1 MADRYQDRN
10 FMADDLD
17 RGVAPRGPARS
28 ESDPLA
34 ELARLI
40 GQNDPFA
47 GAGRAGPKVQ
57 VPPRAAPAAPEPVRA
72 PELPSNDPL
81 AAAGPPPWMQQRG
94 GRPEAPRQ
102 QPQPAPEQNF
112 QEPVHPVHRYGA
124 AQPAP
129 QQREA
134 FEEPT
139 FLEDDGQDEPSRY
152 DDALFGQLDQGG
164 QDFQRQQGYADDP
177 YAFEEEDG
185 YDDGEDEDHN
195 KRGGGFAK
203 VLMVLTLAVVG
214 TGGAFAYRAYVGS
227 PQNGEPPIIRADNS
241 PTKIMPSPADGSP
254 KVPDRLGMSD
264 RTEKMVS
271 REETPVD
278 INARAGGPRVVF
290 PQLAQGANPNPPPA
304 PPMNVAAN
312 DPPPAPPMMSAPA
325 AAPPSSGTMANGE
338 PRRIKTLSVRGDQAD
353 PPAAAPAPAAAPM
366 TRSMATAKPGRK
378 PPASANASADTPMS
392 LSPQA
397 AAPAAAEG
405 RMASANAADT
415 GVTPTNGYLV
425 QVSSQRSETD
435 AQTSYRSLQ
444 TKFPDVLGQRP
455 PVIRRAD
462 LGEKGIYY
470 RAMVGPFGT
479 PDEAVQLCNSL
490 KTAGGQCVVQKK

>member
-1 MADRYQDRN
+1 MQ
-10 FMADDLD
+10 
-17 RGVAPRGPARS
+17 
-28 ESDPLA
+28 
-34 ELARLI
+34 
-40 GQNDPFA
+40 
-47 GAGRAGPKVQ
+47 
-57 VPPRAAPAAPEPVRA
+57 
-72 PELPSNDPL
+72 
-81 AAAGPPPWMQQRG
+81 QQRG
-94 GRPEAPRQ
+94 GRPEAPR

-124 AQPAP
+124 GQPAP

-134 FEEPT
+134 FEEPG
-139 FLEDDGQDEPSRY
+139 FPEDDGHDDPSRY

-164 QDFQRQQGYADDP
+164 KDFQRQQGYADDP
-177 YAFEEEDG
+177 YAFEDEDG

-241 PTKIMPSPADGSP
+241 PTKIMPSPTDGSP
-254 KVPDRLGMSD
+254 KVPDRLGMTD

-271 REETPVD
+271 REEAPVD
-278 INARAGGPRVVF
+278 INSRSVGPRVVF
-290 PQLAQGANPNPPPA
+290 PQGAQGANPNPPPA

-312 DPPPAPPMMSAPA
+312 DPPPPMSAPPVGA
-325 AAPPSSGTMANGE
+325 SPPSSGTMANGE

-353 PPAAAPAPAAAPM
+353 PAAAAPASPAAPM
-366 TRSMATAKPGRK
+366 TRSMAAKPGRN
-378 PPASANASADTPMS
+378 PPASANASANTPMS
-392 LSPQA
+392 ISPQA

-405 RMASANAADT
+405 RMASTSAADT

-425 QVSSQRSETD
+425 QVSSQRSEAD
-435 AQTSYRSLQ
+435 AQTSYKSLQ
-444 TKFPDVLGQRP
+444 TKFPDVLGQRQ
-455 PVIRRAD
+455 PVIKRAD

-479 PDEAVQLCNSL
+479 PDEAVQMCNNL

>member
-1 MADRYQDRN
+1 
-10 FMADDLD
+10 
-17 RGVAPRGPARS
+17 
-28 ESDPLA
+28 
-34 ELARLI
+34 
-40 GQNDPFA
+40 
-47 GAGRAGPKVQ
+47 
-57 VPPRAAPAAPEPVRA
+57 
-72 PELPSNDPL
+72 
-81 AAAGPPPWMQQRG
+81 MQQRG
-94 GRPEAPRQ
+94 GRPEVPR
-102 QPQPAPEQNF
+102 QPQPAQEQNF

-124 AQPAP
+124 GQPAP
-129 QQREA
+129 QREA
-134 FEEPT
+134 FEEPA
-139 FLEDDGQDEPSRY
+139 FSEDDGQDEHSRY

-185 YDDGEDEDHN
+185 YDDGEDEDRN

-241 PTKIMPSPADGSP
+241 PTKIMPSPADGST
-254 KVPDRLGMSD
+254 KVPDRLGMND

-278 INARAGGPRVVF
+278 VNQRAGGPRVVF
-290 PQLAQGANPNPPPA
+290 PQLAQGTNPSSA

-312 DPPPAPPMMSAPA
+312 DPPPPSPPSSMTSPPA
-325 AAPPSSGTMANGE
+325 AAPAPSSGTMANGE
-338 PRRIKTLSVRGDQAD
+338 PRRIKTLSVRGDQTD
-353 PPAAAPAPAAAPM
+353 PPAAASAPAAAPM
-366 TRSMATAKPGRK
+366 TRSMGAAKPGRN
-378 PPASANASADTPMS
+378 PPASANASANTPMS
-392 LSPQA
+392 LSPQGG
-397 AAPAAAEG
+397 APAAAEG
-405 RMASANAADT
+405 KMASTAAADT

-455 PVIRRAD
+455 PVIKRAD
-462 LGEKGIYY
+462 LGDKGIYY

-479 PDEAVQLCNSL
+479 PDEAVQLCNNL

>member
-10 FMADDLD
+10 FMADDMD
-17 RGVAPRGPARS
+17 RGSASRGPARS

-57 VPPRAAPAAPEPVRA
+57 VPPKVAPEPVVRA
-72 PELPSNDPL
+72 PEPLSNDPL
-81 AAAGPPPWMQQRG
+81 ASAGPPPWMQQRG
-94 GRPEAPRQ
+94 GSRPEAPRQ
-102 QPQPAPEQNF
+102 PQQPPAPDQNF
-112 QEPVHPVHRYGA
+112 QEPVHPLHRYGA

-129 QQREA
+129 QQQA
-134 FEEPT
+134 FEDPAFPE
-139 FLEDDGQDEPSRY
+139 EDEQNEPSRY
-152 DDALFGQLDQGG
+152 DDALFGQLDRGG
-164 QDFQRQQGYADDP
+164 QDLQRHQDYADDP

-185 YDDGEDEDHN
+185 YDEGEEEEDQ

-227 PQNGEPPIIRADNS
+227 PQNVDPPIIRADNS
-241 PTKIMPSPADGSP
+241 PTKIVPSPSDGSP
-254 KVPDRLGMSD
+254 KVPDRLGMGE
-264 RTEKMVS
+264 RTEKLVS
-271 REETPVD
+271 REEAPVD
-278 INARAGGPRVVF
+278 INSRSGGPRVVF
-290 PQLAQGANPNPPPA
+290 PQLSQGGNPPPV
-304 PPMNVAAN
+304 PPMNVATN
-312 DPPPAPPMMSAPA
+312 DPPPPPPSAPV
-325 AAPPSSGTMANGE
+325 AAPPSSGTTANGE
-338 PRRIKTLSVRGDQAD
+338 PRRIKTLSVRSDQAE
-353 PPAAAPAPAAAPM
+353 PAAAPAAAPPM
-366 TRSMATAKPGRK
+366 TRSITAKPGRN
-378 PPASANASADTPMS
+378 PPASANASANTPMS

-397 AAPAAAEG
+397 AAPAAAES
-405 RMASANAADT
+405 RMASTNAAQGADT

-425 QVSSQRSETD
+425 QVSSQRSEAD

-444 TKFPDVLGQRP
+444 TKFPDMLGQRP
-455 PVIRRAD
+455 PVIKRAD

-479 PDEAVQLCNSL
+479 PDEAVQMCNSL

>member
-1 MADRYQDRN
+1 
-10 FMADDLD
+10 MADDLD
-17 RGVAPRGPARS
+17 RGMASRGPARS

-57 VPPRAAPAAPEPVRA
+57 VPQKAAPEPVRA
-72 PELPSNDPL
+72 PEPLSNDPL
-81 AAAGPPPWMQQRG
+81 ASAGPPPWMQRG
-94 GRPEAPRQ
+94 GGAARPDAPRQ
-102 QPQPAPEQNF
+102 PQQAAAPDQNF

-129 QQREA
+129 QQ
-134 FEEPT
+134 EP
-139 FLEDDGQDEPSRY
+139 LEDAAFPEDDDQNDRSRY
-152 DDALFGQLDQGG
+152 DDALFGQIDRGG
-164 QDFQRQQGYADDP
+164 QDFQREQGYADDP
-177 YAFEEEDG
+177 YAFEEDDG
-185 YDDGEDEDHN
+185 YDDGEDEEP

-227 PQNGEPPIIRADNS
+227 PQNGDPPIIRADNS
-241 PTKIMPSPADGSP
+241 PTKIMASPADGNQ
-254 KVPDRLGMSD
+254 KVPDRLGIGD

-271 REETPVD
+271 REEAPVD
-278 INARAGGPRVVF
+278 INSKTGGPRVVF
-290 PQLAQGANPNPPPA
+290 PQLSQAGNNPPPA
-304 PPMNVAAN
+304 PPINV
-312 DPPPAPPMMSAPA
+312 DPPPATTAPSV
-325 AAPPSSGTMANGE
+325 APPSSGTMANGE
-338 PRRIKTLSVRGDQAD
+338 PRRIKTLSVRGDQPD
-353 PPAAAPAPAAAPM
+353 AAPAPTPATPM
-366 TRSMATAKPGRK
+366 TRSIAAKPARN
-378 PPASANASADTPMS
+378 PPASANASANGPMS

-397 AAPAAAEG
+397 GGASAEG
-405 RMASANAADT
+405 RMASTNSAQGADG

-425 QVSSQRSETD
+425 QVSSQRSEAD
-435 AQTSYRSLQ
+435 AQTSYKSLQ

-455 PVIRRAD
+455 PVIKRAD
-462 LGEKGIYY
+462 LGDKGVYY

>member
-1 MADRYQDRN
+1 
-10 FMADDLD
+10 MADDMD
-17 RGVAPRGPARS
+17 RGMAPRGPARS

-57 VPPRAAPAAPEPVRA
+57 VPPKAAPEPMRP
-72 PELPSNDPL
+72 PEPLSNDPL
-81 AAAGPPPWMQQRG
+81 AAAGPPPWMQRAG
-94 GRPEAPRQ
+94 GGSRPEAPRQ
-102 QPQPAPEQNF
+102 PQQAPVQEQNF
-112 QEPVHPVHRYGA
+112 QEPVHPLHRYGA

-129 QQREA
+129 QQQA
-134 FEEPT
+134 FEDPA
-139 FLEDDGQDEPSRY
+139 FPEDDDHNERY
-152 DDALFGQLDQGG
+152 DDALFGQIDRGG
-164 QDFQRQQGYADDP
+164 QDFQREQGYADDP

-185 YDDGEDEDHN
+185 YDEGEDEDH
-195 KRGGGFAK
+195 KRGGGLAK

-241 PTKIMPSPADGSP
+241 PTKIMPSPTDGSP
-254 KVPDRLGMSD
+254 KVPDRLGMGE

-271 REETPVD
+271 REEAPVD
-278 INARAGGPRVVF
+278 VNSRASGPRVVF
-290 PQLAQGANPNPPPA
+290 PQLSQTGNPPPA
-304 PPMNVAAN
+304 PPVNVTAN
-312 DPPPAPPMMSAPA
+312 DPPPPPISAPI

-338 PRRIKTLSVRGDQAD
+338 PRRIKTFSVRGDQAE
-353 PPAAAPAPAAAPM
+353 PAAAPAAAPPM
-366 TRSMATAKPGRK
+366 TRSIAAKPGRSS
-378 PPASANASADTPMS
+378 PSSANASANTPMS

-397 AAPAAAEG
+397 AAPAAAES
-405 RMASANAADT
+405 RMASTNASLGADT

-425 QVSSQRSETD
+425 QVSSQRSEAD

-455 PVIRRAD
+455 PVIKRAD
-462 LGEKGIYY
+462 LGEKGVYY

-490 KTAGGQCVVQKK
+490 KTAGGQCLVQKK

>member
-17 RGVAPRGPARS
+17 RGMAPRGPARS

-72 PELPSNDPL
+72 AELPSNDPL

-124 AQPAP
+124 AAQPAP
-129 QQREA
+129 QREA
-134 FEEPT
+134 FEEPA
-139 FLEDDGQDEPSRY
+139 FAEDDGHDEPSRY
-152 DDALFGQLDQGG
+152 DDALFGQVDQGG

-227 PQNGEPPIIRADNS
+227 PQNGDPPIIRADNS
-241 PTKIMPSPADGSP
+241 PTKIMPSPADGGS
-254 KVPDRLGMSD
+254 KVPDRLGMTD

-271 REETPVD
+271 REEAPVD
-278 INARAGGPRVVF
+278 INSRSVGPRVVF
-290 PQLAQGANPNPPPA
+290 PQGAQGANPNPPPA

-312 DPPPAPPMMSAPA
+312 DPPPPMSAPPVGA
-325 AAPPSSGTMANGE
+325 SPPSSGTMANGE

-353 PPAAAPAPAAAPM
+353 TAAPAVPAAQPM
-366 TRSMATAKPGRK
+366 TRSMAAAKPGKK
-378 PPASANASADTPMS
+378 PPASANASADAPMS
-392 LSPQA
+392 ISPQGT
-397 AAPAAAEG
+397 APAAAES
-405 RMASANAADT
+405 RMASTSAADT

-444 TKFPDVLGQRP
+444 TKFPDVLGQRQ
-455 PVIRRAD
+455 PVIKRAD

>member
-17 RGVAPRGPARS
+17 RGLAPRGPARS

-47 GAGRAGPKVQ
+47 GAGRPGPKVQ
-57 VPPRAAPAAPEPVRA
+57 VPPKVAPEPVRA
-72 PELPSNDPL
+72 PEPLANDPL
-81 AAAGPPPWMQQRG
+81 AAAGPPPWMQQQRAG
-94 GRPEAPRQ
+94 GGSRPEAPRQ
-102 QPQPAPEQNF
+102 PQQAPAQEQNF
-112 QEPVHPVHRYGA
+112 QEPVHPLHRYGA

-129 QQREA
+129 QQQA
-134 FEEPT
+134 FEDPA
-139 FLEDDGQDEPSRY
+139 FPEDDEQNEPSRY
-152 DDALFGQLDQGG
+152 DDALFGQRDRGG
-164 QDFQRQQGYADDP
+164 QELQRHQDYADDP

-185 YDDGEDEDHN
+185 YDEGDEEDQ

-203 VLMVLTLAVVG
+203 VLMVLALAVVG

-227 PQNGEPPIIRADNS
+227 PQNGDPPIIRADNS
-241 PTKIMPSPADGSP
+241 PTKIMPSPSDGSP
-254 KVPDRLGMSD
+254 KVPDRLGME
-264 RTEKMVS
+264 RTERMVS
-271 REETPVD
+271 REEAPVD
-278 INARAGGPRVVF
+278 INATRSGGPRVVF
-290 PQLAQGANPNPPPA
+290 PQGSQGGNPPPA
-304 PPMNVAAN
+304 PPMNVATN
-312 DPPPAPPMMSAPA
+312 DPPPPTPSAPVT
-325 AAPPSSGTMANGE
+325 APPSSGTMANGE
-338 PRRIKTLSVRGDQAD
+338 PRRIKTMSIRGDQAAE
-353 PPAAAPAPAAAPM
+353 PAAAPAAAPPV
-366 TRSMATAKPGRK
+366 TRSMAAKPGRK
-378 PPASANASADTPMS
+378 PPASANASADSPMS

-397 AAPAAAEG
+397 ATPAAAET
-405 RMASANAADT
+405 RMASTNAADT

-425 QVSSQRSETD
+425 QVSSQRSEAD

-444 TKFPDVLGQRP
+444 TKFPDMLGQRP
-455 PVIRRAD
+455 PVIKRAD

-479 PDEAVQLCNSL
+479 PDEAVQMCNNL

>member
-1 MADRYQDRN
+1 
-10 FMADDLD
+10 MADDLD
-17 RGVAPRGPARS
+17 RGMAPRGPARAD
-28 ESDPLA
+28 SDPLA

-47 GAGRAGPKVQ
+47 GTGRAGPKVQ
-57 VPPRAAPAAPEPVRA
+57 VPPRAAPMMAPEPVRA
-72 PELPSNDPL
+72 PTELPANDPL
-81 AAAGPPPWMQQRG
+81 AAAGPPPWMQQQRG
-94 GRPEAPRQ
+94 GRPEAPR

-124 AQPAP
+124 GQPAP

-134 FEEPT
+134 FEEPG
-139 FLEDDGQDEPSRY
+139 FPEEDGQDDASRY

-164 QDFQRQQGYADDP
+164 RDLQRQQGYADDP
-177 YAFEEEDG
+177 YAFEDEDG

-254 KVPDRLGMSD
+254 KVPDRLGMTD

-278 INARAGGPRVVF
+278 INARTGGPRVVF
-290 PQLAQGANPNPPPA
+290 PQGANPPPA
-304 PPMNVAAN
+304 PPMTVAAN
-312 DPPPAPPMMSAPA
+312 DPPPMSAPV

-353 PPAAAPAPAAAPM
+353 PAAAAPASPAAPM
-366 TRSMATAKPGRK
+366 TRSMAAKPGRN
-378 PPASANASADTPMS
+378 PPASANASANTPMS
-392 LSPQA
+392 ISPQA

-405 RMASANAADT
+405 RMASTSAADT

-425 QVSSQRSETD
+425 QVSSQRSEAD
-435 AQTSYRSLQ
+435 AQTSYKSLQ
-444 TKFPDVLGQRP
+444 TKFPDVLGQRS
-455 PVIRRAD
+455 PVIKRAD

-479 PDEAVQLCNSL
+479 PDEAVQMCNNL

>member
-1 MADRYQDRN
+1 
-10 FMADDLD
+10 MADDLD
-17 RGVAPRGPARS
+17 RGMAPRGPARS

-57 VPPRAAPAAPEPVRA
+57 VPPKAAPEPVRA
-72 PELPSNDPL
+72 PEPLLNDPL
-81 AAAGPPPWMQQRG
+81 AAAGPPPWMQQQRG
-94 GRPEAPRQ
+94 GVGRPEAPRQ
-102 QPQPAPEQNF
+102 PQQAPAQDQNL
-112 QEPVHPVHRYGA
+112 QEPVHPLHRYGA
-124 AQPAP
+124 GQQPAP
-129 QQREA
+129 QQQA
-134 FEEPT
+134 FEDPA
-139 FLEDDGQDEPSRY
+139 FPEDDERTEPSRY
-152 DDALFGQLDQGG
+152 DDALFGQLDRGG
-164 QDFQRQQGYADDP
+164 QDLQRHQDYAEDP
-177 YAFEEEDG
+177 YAFEDEDG
-185 YDDGEDEDHN
+185 YDEGEEEDR

-241 PTKIMPSPADGSP
+241 PTKIMPSPSDGSP
-254 KVPDRLGMSD
+254 KVPDRLGMGE

-278 INARAGGPRVVF
+278 MNSRSGGPRVVF
-290 PQLAQGANPNPPPA
+290 PQSQGGNPPPL

-312 DPPPAPPMMSAPA
+312 DPPPPMSAPV
-325 AAPPSSGTMANGE
+325 APAPSSGTMPNGE
-338 PRRIKTLSVRGDQAD
+338 PRRIKTMSIRGDQTE
-353 PPAAAPAPAAAPM
+353 PAAAPAAAPPM
-366 TRSMATAKPGRK
+366 TRSMTAKPGRN
-378 PPASANASADTPMS
+378 PPASANASANTPMAIT
-392 LSPQA
+392 PQA
-397 AAPAAAEG
+397 TTAPAAAES
-405 RMASANAADT
+405 RMASTNAAQGADT

-425 QVSSQRSETD
+425 QVSSQRSEAD

-455 PVIRRAD
+455 PVIKRAD

-479 PDEAVQLCNSL
+479 PDEAVQLCNNL

>member
-1 MADRYQDRN
+1 
-10 FMADDLD
+10 
-17 RGVAPRGPARS
+17 
-28 ESDPLA
+28 
-34 ELARLI
+34 
-40 GQNDPFA
+40 
-47 GAGRAGPKVQ
+47 
-57 VPPRAAPAAPEPVRA
+57 
-72 PELPSNDPL
+72 
-81 AAAGPPPWMQQRG
+81 
-94 GRPEAPRQ
+94 
-102 QPQPAPEQNF
+102 
-112 QEPVHPVHRYGA
+112 
-124 AQPAP
+124 
-129 QQREA
+129 
-134 FEEPT
+134 
-139 FLEDDGQDEPSRY
+139 
-152 DDALFGQLDQGG
+152 
-164 QDFQRQQGYADDP
+164 
-177 YAFEEEDG
+177 
-185 YDDGEDEDHN
+185 
-195 KRGGGFAK
+195 
-203 VLMVLTLAVVG
+203 
-214 TGGAFAYRAYVGS
+214 
-227 PQNGEPPIIRADNS
+227 
-241 PTKIMPSPADGSP
+241 
-254 KVPDRLGMSD
+254 
-264 RTEKMVS
+264 
-271 REETPVD
+271 
-278 INARAGGPRVVF
+278 
-290 PQLAQGANPNPPPA
+290 
-304 PPMNVAAN
+304 
-312 DPPPAPPMMSAPA
+312 
-325 AAPPSSGTMANGE
+325 MANGE

>member
-1 MADRYQDRN
+1 
-10 FMADDLD
+10 MADDLD
-17 RGVAPRGPARS
+17 RGMAPRGPARS

-57 VPPRAAPAAPEPVRA
+57 VPPRAAPPAPEPVRVT
-72 PELPSNDPL
+72 ELPLNDPL
-81 AAAGPPPWMQQRG
+81 AAAGPPPWMQQQRA
-94 GRPEAPRQ
+94 GRPEAPRPQ
-102 QPQPAPEQNF
+102 PQPQPQPAPEQNF

-124 AQPAP
+124 GQPAP
-129 QQREA
+129 QHQA
-134 FEEPT
+134 FEEPA
-139 FLEDDGQDEPSRY
+139 FPEDDGQDERY

-164 QDFQRQQGYADDP
+164 QDFQRQQGYGDDP
-177 YAFEEEDG
+177 YAFEDEDG
-185 YDDGEDEDHN
+185 YDDGEDEDRN

-241 PTKIMPSPADGSP
+241 PTKIMPSPSDGSP
-254 KVPDRLGMSD
+254 KVPDRLGMND

-278 INARAGGPRVVF
+278 VNPRTGGPRVVF
-290 PQLAQGANPNPPPA
+290 PQQGANPP

-312 DPPPAPPMMSAPA
+312 DPPPPPAPSMMSAPA
-325 AAPPSSGTMANGE
+325 AAPPPSSGTMPNGE
-338 PRRIKTLSVRGDQAD
+338 PRRIKTLSVRGEQAD
-353 PPAAAPAPAAAPM
+353 APAAAAAPAAAPM
-366 TRSMATAKPGRK
+366 TRSMGAAKPGRN
-378 PPASANASADTPMS
+378 PPASANASANAPMS
-392 LSPQA
+392 ISPQGG
-397 AAPAAAEG
+397 APAAAES
-405 RMASANAADT
+405 RMASTNPADT

-425 QVSSQRSETD
+425 QVSSQRSEND
-435 AQTSYRSLQ
+435 AQASYKSLQ
-444 TKFPDVLGQRP
+444 TKFPDVLGQRA
-455 PVIRRAD
+455 PVIKRAD

>member
-1 MADRYQDRN
+1 
-10 FMADDLD
+10 
-17 RGVAPRGPARS
+17 
-28 ESDPLA
+28 
-34 ELARLI
+34 
-40 GQNDPFA
+40 
-47 GAGRAGPKVQ
+47 
-57 VPPRAAPAAPEPVRA
+57 
-72 PELPSNDPL
+72 
-81 AAAGPPPWMQQRG
+81 MQQRG
-94 GRPEAPRQ
+94 GRPEAPR

-129 QQREA
+129 QRDA
-134 FEEPT
+134 FEEPG
-139 FLEDDGQDEPSRY
+139 FPEEDGQDARY

-164 QDFQRQQGYADDP
+164 KDFQRQQGYADDP
-177 YAFEEEDG
+177 YAFEEEDD
-185 YDDGEDEDHN
+185 YDDGEDEDRN
-195 KRGGGFAK
+195 KRGSGFAK

-241 PTKIMPSPADGSP
+241 PTKIMPSPADANP
-254 KVPDRLGMSD
+254 KVPDRLGMTD

-278 INARAGGPRVVF
+278 INSRAGGPRVVF
-290 PQLAQGANPNPPPA
+290 PQSSQSASPPA
-304 PPMNVAAN
+304 PPMTVAAN
-312 DPPPAPPMMSAPA
+312 DPPPPMSAPV

-353 PPAAAPAPAAAPM
+353 PAMAAPASPAAPM
-366 TRSMATAKPGRK
+366 TRSMGAKPGRN
-378 PPASANASADTPMS
+378 PPASANASANTPMS
-392 LSPQA
+392 IAPQA

-405 RMASANAADT
+405 RMASTNAADT

-435 AQTSYRSLQ
+435 AQTSYRALQ
-444 TKFPDVLGQRP
+444 TKFPDVLGQRA
-455 PVIRRAD
+455 PVIKRAD

-479 PDEAVQLCNSL
+479 PDEAVQLCNNL

>member
-17 RGVAPRGPARS
+17 RGSASRGPARS
-28 ESDPLA
+28 DSDPLA

-47 GAGRAGPKVQ
+47 GVGRAGPKVQ
-57 VPPRAAPAAPEPVRA
+57 VPPRAAPAAPEPVARA
-72 PELPSNDPL
+72 PEPAPNDPL
-81 AAAGPPPWMQQRG
+81 AAAGAPPWMQRG
-94 GRPEAPRQ
+94 AGRPAEPLRQPPPVAAPAQ
-102 QPQPAPEQNF
+102 DF
-112 QEPVHPVHRYGA
+112 QDPVHPLHRYGGA
-124 AQPAP
+124 GQPAP
-129 QQREA
+129 QQQA
-134 FEEPT
+134 FEEPA
-139 FLEDDGQDEPSRY
+139 FHEEEEHEEPSRY

-164 QDFQRQQGYADDP
+164 QDFNRDQGFAEDP

-185 YDDGEDEDHN
+185 YDDGEDEDH
-195 KRGGGFAK
+195 KRGGGLAK

-227 PQNGEPPIIRADNS
+227 PQGGEPPIIRADNS
-241 PTKIMPSPADGSP
+241 PTKIMSSPADVSP

-278 INARAGGPRVVF
+278 MNTRSGGPRVVF
-290 PQLAQGANPNPPPA
+290 PQMSQGSPA
-304 PPMNVAAN
+304 APQMNVATN
-312 DPPPAPPMMSAPA
+312 DPPPPVSAPA
-325 AAPPSSGTMANGE
+325 VAAPSSGTMANGE
-338 PRRIKTLSVRGDQAD
+338 PRRIKTLSVRGDQGDA
-353 PPAAAPAPAAAPM
+353 AATAAPATPAQPM
-366 TRSMATAKPGRK
+366 TRSMAAKPGRK
-378 PPASANASADTPMS
+378 PPASANASADAPMS

-397 AAPAAAEG
+397 AAPAETKMAAT
-405 RMASANAADT
+405 NAMQGGADT

-435 AQTSYRSLQ
+435 AQTSYRALQ
-444 TKFPDVLGQRP
+444 TKFPDVLGQRA
-455 PVIRRAD
+455 PVIKRAD

-479 PDEAVQLCNSL
+479 SDEAVQMCNNL

>member
-17 RGVAPRGPARS
+17 RGSASRGPARS
-28 ESDPLA
+28 DSDPLA

-47 GAGRAGPKVQ
+47 GVGRTGPKVQ
-57 VPPRAAPAAPEPVRA
+57 VPPRAAPAAPEPVVRA
-72 PELPSNDPL
+72 PEPAPNDPL
-81 AAAGPPPWMQQRG
+81 AAAGAPPWMQRG
-94 GRPEAPRQ
+94 ASRPEAPRQ
-102 QPQPAPEQNF
+102 PQPTPPPAQDF
-112 QEPVHPVHRYGA
+112 QEPVHPLHRYGA

-129 QQREA
+129 QRDA
-134 FEEPT
+134 FEEPA
-139 FLEDDGQDEPSRY
+139 FHEEEEQDEPSRY
-152 DDALFGQLDQGG
+152 DDALFGQLDKGG
-164 QDFQRQQGYADDP
+164 QDFHRDQGYAEDP

-185 YDDGEDEDHN
+185 YDEGEDEDH
-195 KRGGGFAK
+195 KRGGGLAK

-227 PQNGEPPIIRADNS
+227 PQSGEPPIIRADNS
-241 PTKIMPSPADGSP
+241 PTKIIPSPADVSP

-278 INARAGGPRVVF
+278 MNTRSGGPRVVF
-290 PQLAQGANPNPPPA
+290 PQMSQGGA
-304 PPMNVAAN
+304 PPMNVATN
-312 DPPPAPPMMSAPA
+312 DPPPPVSAPA
-325 AAPPSSGTMANGE
+325 VAAPSSGTMANGE

-353 PPAAAPAPAAAPM
+353 TAATAAAPATPAQPM
-366 TRSMATAKPGRK
+366 TRSMGAKIGRK
-378 PPASANASADTPMS
+378 PPASANASADAPMS
-392 LSPQA
+392 LSPQG
-397 AAPAAAEG
+397 AAPAAAESK
-405 RMASANAADT
+405 MAATNAMQGGADT

-435 AQTSYRSLQ
+435 AQTSYRALQ
-444 TKFPDVLGQRP
+444 TKFPDQLGQRQ
-455 PVIRRAD
+455 PVIKRAD

-479 PDEAVQLCNSL
+479 PDEAVQMCNNL

>member
-17 RGVAPRGPARS
+17 RGMAPRGPARS

-57 VPPRAAPAAPEPVRA
+57 VPPRVAQAAPEPARA

-94 GRPEAPRQ
+94 GARPEAPRQ

-124 AQPAP
+124 GQPAP
-129 QQREA
+129 QREA
-134 FEEPT
+134 FEEPA
-139 FLEDDGQDEPSRY
+139 FPEDDGQDEPSRY
-152 DDALFGQLDQGG
+152 DDALFGQRDQGG
-164 QDFQRQQGYADDP
+164 KDFQRQQGYADDP

-185 YDDGEDEDHN
+185 YEDGEDEDHN

-241 PTKIMPSPADGSP
+241 PTKIVPSPADGSP

-264 RTEKMVS
+264 RTEKMLS

-278 INARAGGPRVVF
+278 INPRAGGPRVVF
-290 PQLAQGANPNPPPA
+290 PQGSQGANPNPPP
-304 PPMNVAAN
+304 PPSMNVAGN
-312 DPPPAPPMMSAPA
+312 DPPPPMSAPV

-353 PPAAAPAPAAAPM
+353 PAAAAPAPAAAPM
-366 TRSMATAKPGRK
+366 TRSMSAKPGRN
-378 PPASANASADTPMS
+378 PPASANASANTPMS

-397 AAPAAAEG
+397 TTPAAPEG
-405 RMASANAADT
+405 RMASTNAADT

-435 AQTSYRSLQ
+435 AQASYRSLQ

-455 PVIRRAD
+455 PVIKRAD

>member
-1 MADRYQDRN
+1 
-10 FMADDLD
+10 MADDLD
-17 RGVAPRGPARS
+17 RGMAPRGPARS

-47 GAGRAGPKVQ
+47 GAGRGGPKVQ
-57 VPPRAAPAAPEPVRA
+57 VPPRAAPAAAPEPVRA
-72 PELPSNDPL
+72 PELPSSAPL

-94 GRPEAPRQ
+94 GGRPEAPRQ
-102 QPQPAPEQNF
+102 QPQPASEQSF
-112 QEPVHPVHRYGA
+112 QEPVHPVHRYA
-124 AQPAP
+124 AGQPAP
-129 QQREA
+129 QHEA
-134 FEEPT
+134 FEEPA
-139 FLEDDGQDEPSRY
+139 FPEDEDEPSRY

-164 QDFQRQQGYADDP
+164 KDFQRQQGYADDP

-185 YDDGEDEDHN
+185 YEDGEDEDHN

-203 VLMVLTLAVVG
+203 ILMVLTLAVVG

-278 INARAGGPRVVF
+278 INPRAGGPRVVF
-290 PQLAQGANPNPPPA
+290 PQPSQGANPPPA
-304 PPMNVAAN
+304 PPMNVAGN
-312 DPPPAPPMMSAPA
+312 DPPSPPPMSGPV

-353 PPAAAPAPAAAPM
+353 PAAAAPAPAAAPM
-366 TRSMATAKPGRK
+366 TRSMTAKPGRN
-378 PPASANASADTPMS
+378 PPASANASANAPMS
-392 LSPQA
+392 ISPQA

-405 RMASANAADT
+405 RMASTNSMQGADT

-455 PVIRRAD
+455 PVIKRAD